1 MSYLGG
7 GGWCE
12 FLMSDAPQ
20 HGKKRPAESDPEGD
34 QPLAKKFG
42 RLQLGMF
49 VSSIRVIIN
58 QYQRSNFDL

>member
-1 MSYLGG
+1 
-7 GGWCE
+7 
-12 FLMSDAPQ
+12 MSDAPQ

>member
-12 FLMSDAPQ
+12 FLMSEAPK
-20 HGKKRPAESDPEGD
+20 HGKKRPAENDPDGD

-42 RLQLGMF
+42 RLQIVTL
-49 VSSIRVIIN
+49 RVIIH
-58 QYQRSNFDL
+58 QHRRSNFDV